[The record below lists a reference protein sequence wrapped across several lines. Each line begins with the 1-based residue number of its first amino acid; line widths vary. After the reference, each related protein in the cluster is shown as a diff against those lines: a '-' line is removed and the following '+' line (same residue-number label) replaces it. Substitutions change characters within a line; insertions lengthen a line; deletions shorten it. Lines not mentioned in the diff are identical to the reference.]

1 MEQKINNMA
10 KLVLKF
16 KTPNEIELQVLPNID
31 FIKPMTSAQYY
42 IDSPGMEPAFYAIYL
57 NESNRLADLLSIKI
71 LSPREY
77 QIKKINIIYVEKE
90 LEASNNDEQTYEDY
104 LYQEFVKMENMQH
117 QDVYFSVP
125 ELLNSIPQNKYKLNK
140 EIYCFEIPN

>member
-1 MEQKINNMA
+1 
-10 KLVLKF
+10 
-16 KTPNEIELQVLPNID
+16 
-31 FIKPMTSAQYY
+31 
-42 IDSPGMEPAFYAIYL
+42 MEPAFYAIYL